1 MTFWSLHSGSRLVET
16 NDGYHRTKDI
26 ISPAQAVIIKLLT
39 QIFRGKPAPI
49 LPALS
54 LSTPDRPTLL
64 RVHVLVI
71 RYIFAHFRQS
81 VIPET
86 CGLIYL
92 QGQIRRGQISAED
105 FPLNFWD
112 MERVY
117 EGVYQYL
124 EFLAVLTE
132 TEGWK
137 RLLVK
142 WEVTFE
148 LIVLLREL
156 EDAIPNGRLS
166 AQPAPARSQAPA
178 GGEDAAATAAAA
190 AAAAGAAATL
200 APSAPSVP
208 STTTTPTAA
217 AAAPQPSRQPKAV
230 VSVERPFEPD
240 PPSPQAPPSTLRTS
254 PAPIAVDNPE
264 EFEWRNLKK
273 LVVLVLSSLV
283 WKAPV
288 VQDQVRQHGGVEL
301 ILQCCN
307 YDSHNPYIREHAIMC
322 LRFLLEGNEENAKI
336 VRGLE
341 AKQAVPNEVLDQRGY
356 ETFIDSNG
364 KVGLR
369 RKEPAP

>member
-1 MTFWSLHSGSRLVET
+1 M
-16 NDGYHRTKDI
+16 
-26 ISPAQAVIIKLLT
+26 
-39 QIFRGKPAPI
+39 
-49 LPALS
+49 
-54 LSTPDRPTLL
+54 
-64 RVHVLVI
+64 HVLVI
-71 RYIFAHFRQS
+71 RFIFAHFRQS

-92 QGQIRRGQISAED
+92 QGQIRRGQINAED

-117 EGVYQYL
+117 EGVYQFL

-132 TEGWK
+132 IEGWK

-142 WEVTFE
+142 WEITFE

-156 EDAIPNGRLS
+156 QDAIPNGRLMQGS
-166 AQPAPARSQAPA
+166 S
-178 GGEDAAATAAAA
+178 TAAARPQP
-190 AAAAGAAATL
+190 AT
-200 APSAPSVP
+200 SDDKP
-208 STTTTPTAA
+208 STPTT
-217 AAAPQPSRQPKAV
+217 QKPSKSV
-230 VSVERPFEPD
+230 VSVERPFDPD
-240 PPSPQAPPSTLRTS
+240 PPSPPGSTGVGTS
-254 PAPIAVDNPE
+254 PAPVAVDNPE

-283 WKAPV
+283 WKSRV
-288 VQDQVRQHGGVEL
+288 VQDQVRKHGGVEL

-322 LRFLLEGNEENAKI
+322 LRFLLEGNEANSKI
-336 VRGLE
+336 VRDLKP
-341 AKQAVPNEVLDQRGY
+341 KQTVPNEVLDQRGW

-369 RKEPAP
+369 RKEG

>member
-1 MTFWSLHSGSRLVET
+1 MRGNFKTTLTYVP
-16 NDGYHRTKDI
+16 RTKDI
-26 ISPAQAVIIKLLT
+26 ISPAQAVVIKLLT
-39 QIFRGKPAPI
+39 QIFRGKPAQAVPTG
-49 LPALS
+49 PSAV
-54 LSTPDRPTLL
+54 DRAPGL
-64 RVHVLVI
+64 RVYVLVI
-71 RYIFAHFRQS
+71 RFIFAHFRQS

-92 QGQIRRGQISAED
+92 QGQIRRGQISADD

-117 EGVYQYL
+117 EGVYQFL

-132 TEGWK
+132 IGSWK

-148 LIVLLREL
+148 LVVLLREL
-156 EDAIPNGRLS
+156 QDAIPNGRLPPGTVS
-166 AQPAPARSQAPA
+166 VTDPEA
-178 GGEDAAATAAAA
+178 GLISEK
-190 AAAAGAAATL
+190 
-200 APSAPSVP
+200 
-208 STTTTPTAA
+208 TTI
-217 AAAPQPSRQPKAV
+217 SHSQPKNV
-230 VSVERPFEPD
+230 VSVERPFDPN
-240 PPSPQAPPSTLRTS
+240 PPSPPAASTVRTS
-254 PAPIAVDNPE
+254 PAPVAVDNPE

-283 WKAPV
+283 WKSPV
-288 VQDQVRQHGGVEL
+288 VQGQVRKHGGVEL

-336 VRGLE
+336 VRDLE
-341 AKQAVPNEVLDQRGY
+341 PRQTVPDEVLDQRGY
-356 ETFIDSNG
+356 ETFIDANG

-369 RKEPAP
+369 RKDA